1 MRNRI
6 NNRLLAERVISP
18 NRPILGEPTAVV
30 SQSGKD
36 TYVEINWTATDAD
49 NDSLTHFVQIAPNRG
64 AIFWP
69 VAHALDTSRFRLKLT
84 PDVPR
89 GSYIARVLS
98 SDGVN
103 VESRDVLFTF

>member
-1 MRNRI
+1 MR
-6 NNRLLAERVISP
+6 
-18 NRPILGEPTAVV
+18 TM
-30 SQSGKD
+30 
-36 TYVEINWTATDAD
+36 TY
-49 NDSLTHFVQIAPNRG
+49 SHFVQIAPNRG

-103 VESRDVLFTF
+103 VELRDVLFTF